1 MPANC
6 GVATVFRATQVSPL
20 RFGGGIL
27 RRCDGLSGDTSVAP
41 TLGGGIPRRC
51 DGCSGGDGRRGAI
64 YDARCRNGTTR
75 PRHCARRCTRCF
87 RPIAAL
93 RRPARGDRRRGA
105 IYDARCRNGTTRPRH
120 CARRCARCFRPIA
133 ALRRLSGRHKCRPYV
148 FGMFVRDIAADGPV
162 GRVVRMCRCDGRR
175 AVMDVGA
182 PFMTPGAGTAQPV
195 RGIARCGVRGDDGQL
210 RCCVGIPGDTS
221 VAPTL
226 GGACGGHVVC
236 RRVETV
242 GRLVFPVAVTVFPDG
257 RSLLLVTTSVNAH
270 RLMDFRGGE
279 ETFCSTKLD

>member
-6 GVATVFRATQVSPL
+6 GVASVFRATQVSPL

-27 RRCDGLSGDTSVAP
+27 RRCVGHPGDTSVAP
-41 TLGGGIPRRC
+41 TFGGGILRHSV
-51 DGCSGGDGRRGAI
+51 GCSGGDGRRGAI

-75 PRHCARRCTRCF
+75 PRHCSRRCTRRF

-93 RRPARGDRRRGA
+93 RRS
-105 IYDARCRNGTTRPRH
+105 
-120 CARRCARCFRPIA
+120 
-133 ALRRLSGRHKCRPYV
+133 SGRHKCRPYV
-148 FGMFVRDIAADGPV
+148 LAAASCGIAS
-162 GRVVRMCRCDGRR
+162 VVR

-182 PFMTPGAGTAQPV
+182 PFMTPGAGTARPV
-195 RGIARCGVRGDDGQL
+195 RGVARGGVREDAGQL
-210 RCCVGIPGDTS
+210 RRCDGYPGDTS

-226 GGACGGHVVC
+226 GGVCGGHVVC

>member
-20 RFGGGIL
+20 RLAAASCGVASVIRAVMDVGAPFMTPGAGTARPVRGIVRGGVRGVSGQL
-27 RRCDGLSGDTSVAP
+27 R
-41 TLGGGIPRRC
+41 
-51 DGCSGGDGRRGAI
+51 
-64 YDARCRNGTTR
+64 
-75 PRHCARRCTRCF
+75 
-87 RPIAAL
+87 
-93 RRPARGDRRRGA
+93 
-105 IYDARCRNGTTRPRH
+105 
-120 CARRCARCFRPIA
+120 
-133 ALRRLSGRHKCRPYV
+133 
-148 FGMFVRDIAADGPV
+148 
-162 GRVVRMCRCDGRR
+162 RCDGRR
-175 AVMDVGA
+175 AVIDVGA

-195 RGIARCGVRGDDGQL
+195 RGIVRGSVRDVSGQL
-210 RCCVGIPGDTS
+210 RRCVGIPGDTS

-226 GGACGGHVVC
+226 GGVCGGHVVC